1 MFTGN
6 LNPLVAAWRRQR
18 TGRIAEMKKRKVIVI
33 SPPFYSH
40 FRPLLRLSRAF
51 AEAGWQT
58 LVACSRDFQ
67 SQIAGREL
75 GFVELVISRNA
86 NTGVV
91 EKTEQPEEERE
102 RINAFLEATRR
113 GALETLILQAEHRKL
128 DMLFEPEYLAE
139 QIRVI
144 QRREKA
150 DLYVVDQLS
159 YGITIALYLLGL
171 PFVSFCP
178 AHPYSIPVGTN
189 LYGVPPVWPEVFTAA
204 TADSTDGSAP
214 IDAHLLDHL
223 RELSE
228 QVEGYFTKEFNTV
241 LGRSAPQLKRINN
254 AFRFTSPLAVLYNY
268 PEFSP
273 DREIAGANRIFIGS
287 CFQPE
292 SLSSEWRQ
300 LLDARRGF
308 SPRVL
313 IALGTFLS
321 ARADV
326 IGRCIRGILR
336 AFPNALI
343 IAGAGAQEE
352 ALKGLPED
360 QVLVHSF
367 VPQIGLLP
375 EMDLFVH
382 HGGNNSFTESLHY
395 GVPMILLP
403 FSSDQFNVARDAE
416 SQGVAPVLN
425 PNRFSE
431 SRMAEATK
439 QTLEGD
445 RSAVDAWSR
454 WVRDRGP
461 AYAVRGLEQLLGKGA
476 PEDPS
481 NRPDS
486 GG

>member
-1 MFTGN
+1 
-6 LNPLVAAWRRQR
+6 
-18 TGRIAEMKKRKVIVI
+18 MKQGKVIVI

-58 LVACSRDFQ
+58 LVACSRDFE
-67 SQIAGREL
+67 SQIVGLQIQNRREPPHQRL

-86 NTGVV
+86 NTGVA
-91 EKTEQPEEERE
+91 EKTDQPEEERE

-113 GALETLILQAEHRKL
+113 GPLETLILQAEHRKL
-128 DMLFEPEYLAE
+128 DMLFEPEYLAD
-139 QIRVI
+139 QIQGI
-144 QRREKA
+144 HRRERA

-159 YGITIALYLLGL
+159 YGVTIALYLLGL

-189 LYGVPPVWPEVFTAA
+189 LYGVPPVWPEVFTASVE
-204 TADSTDGSAP
+204 DSTHGPAP
-214 IDAHLLDHL
+214 IDAELLGRL
-223 RELSE
+223 RELSV
-228 QVEGYFTKEFNTV
+228 QVENHFTNEFNTV
-241 LGRSAPQLKRINN
+241 LGRSAPGLRRIAN
-254 AFRFTSPLAVLYNY
+254 AFRFTSSLAVLYNY

-273 DREIAGANRIFIGS
+273 GREIAGAGPIFLGS

-292 SLSSEWRQ
+292 PLSSEWRK
-300 LLDARRGF
+300 LLDARGEF
-308 SPRVL
+308 GPRVL

-336 AFPNALI
+336 AFPRALI

-352 ALKGLPED
+352 ALEGLPED
-360 QVLVHSF
+360 QVLVRSF

-375 EMDLFVH
+375 EMELFVH
-382 HGGNNSFTESLHY
+382 HGGNNSFTESLYY

-416 SQGVAPVLN
+416 NHGVAPVLD
-425 PNRFSE
+425 PNHFSE
-431 SRMAEATK
+431 SRIAEAAK
-439 QTLEGD
+439 QTLDGD

-461 AYAVRGLEQLLGKGA
+461 AYGVRRLERLLDIEA
-476 PEDPS
+476 RADHPADT
-481 NRPDS
+481 DS